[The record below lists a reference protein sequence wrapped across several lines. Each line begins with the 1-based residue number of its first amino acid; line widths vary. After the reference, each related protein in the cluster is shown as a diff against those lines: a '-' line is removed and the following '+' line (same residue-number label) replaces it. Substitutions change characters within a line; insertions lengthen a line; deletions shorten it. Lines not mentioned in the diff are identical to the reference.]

1 MRARVITMDSREQA
15 ADLAQELAA
24 THGFEI
30 RRAQLPR
37 GDYWIGQDTLVERK
51 TTRDFA
57 LSVIDGRLFDQAY
70 RLVTFEEHPIL
81 VIEGMNF
88 ATDVHLSGNAVRGAL
103 ITLAQTFRLPVLRT
117 RDQID
122 TAWTFARLFEQ
133 RCRVGTGHGP
143 LRAGLARRLR
153 LRKERVLQALPG
165 IGPETARRLLGHFG
179 SVAAVMAAQAADLQ
193 QVPGIGPKRAASL
206 LETVHEEPPPWGA
219 GMGPGQAAEQDPPF
233 P

>member
-15 ADLAQELAA
+15 ADLAQELVA

-81 VIEGMNF
+81 VIEGLSF
-88 ATDVHLSGNAVRGAL
+88 ATDVHLSGNALRGAL

-133 RCRVGTGHGP
+133 RCRVGAGHGP
-143 LRAGLARRLR
+143 LRAGLARRRR
-153 LRKERVLQALPG
+153 LQKERVLRALPG
-165 IGPETARRLLGHFG
+165 IGPEMARRLLERFG
-179 SVAAVMAAQAADLQ
+179 TVAAVVTASADELQ
-193 QVPGIGPKRAASL
+193 KVDGVGPKRAASL
-206 LETVHEEPPPWGA
+206 LETVHEEPPPWDA
-219 GMGPGQAAEQDPPF
+219 GIGPGRVAEQEPPL